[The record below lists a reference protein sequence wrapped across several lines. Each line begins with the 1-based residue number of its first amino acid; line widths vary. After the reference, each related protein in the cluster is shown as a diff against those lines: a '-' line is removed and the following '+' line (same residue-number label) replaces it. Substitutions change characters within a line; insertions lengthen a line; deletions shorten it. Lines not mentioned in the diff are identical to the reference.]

1 MDQHSEQP
9 TGPAAGLAAGWPAA
23 RKMAAGSE
31 LAVLLATRPLR
42 SLSDAELIDATAASH
57 RLAGHFEAHTL
68 AAMEELHTRR
78 EAEPRRPYDIDATQQ
93 STAELRPVLAASAIR
108 VQGQL
113 RTVRSLTRDVPLLGR
128 LVFAGRLPVWV
139 AGKCVTEMSL
149 LTDKAKVPIVEKRLL
164 ARLLDLA
171 PPTKTGDHDDSDPLS
186 EFGRALELAL
196 TDVEVVRWTPGQVLT
211 LIRQLVAAAE
221 PEEFDSRF
229 RAAFRDRRTSASTDP
244 QDNPPGMGR
253 LTITHTGHDVETAD
267 HRLSLLA
274 RQFGADDPRS
284 MDQRKADLAIDL
296 LCGRIEVATS
306 TSALEAGDEPVR
318 IRLRDPRPGRAQVNV
333 SVPIQ
338 TLLGVSDDPG
348 QTLSGLPIPA
358 SLARRIA
365 VDPDS
370 TWYRLLTDQAGNMVE
385 LSTRAYAA
393 SDPLWRAICTRDR
406 TCPFPCC
413 NGSALAG
420 DTDHTHTA
428 AAGGPT
434 SYPNSGRPCRA
445 HHHVRHS
452 RGFGLS
458 QPAPGVFTWTFPT
471 GHSYT
476 TRPQPHPV
484 GHWPRHWSEPG
495 SAAELSRA
503 LALLARD
510 QAAQTDRGIHAMRR
524 AYHQARLQVWR
535 HDNPDPDPPP
545 EDVAGDDMSTADWDH
560 AWPVVQDWLEL
571 TAA

>member
-31 LAVLLATRPLR
+31 LAVLLATRPLS

-338 TLLGVSDDPG
+338 TLLGVSDDSG
-348 QTLSGLPIPA
+348 QTLSYRSRPA
-358 SLARRIA
+358 WPAGS
-365 VDPDS
+365 PS
-370 TWYRLLTDQAGNMVE
+370 TPTPPGTACSPTRLGTW
-385 LSTRAYAA
+385 SSCR
-393 SDPLWRAICTRDR
+393 P
-406 TCPFPCC
+406 
-413 NGSALAG
+413 
-420 DTDHTHTA
+420 
-428 AAGGPT
+428 GPT
-434 SYPNSGRPCRA
+434 PRRTRCGGR
-445 HHHVRHS
+445 S
-452 RGFGLS
+452 
-458 QPAPGVFTWTFPT
+458 APGT
-471 GHSYT
+471 G
-476 TRPQPHPV
+476 P
-484 GHWPRHWSEPG
+484 
-495 SAAELSRA
+495 ALSRA
-503 LALLARD
+503 A
-510 QAAQTDRGIHAMRR
+510 TGRR
-524 AYHQARLQVWR
+524 WPATPTTRT
-535 HDNPDPDPPP
+535 PPRP
-545 EDVAGDDMSTADWDH
+545 VGRRRTRTAD
-560 AWPVVQDWLEL
+560 APAGRTTTCA
-571 TAA
+571 TAAGSA